1 VSITVYEACACGASF
16 TADGLVD
23 HLDTRSALTEWRQ
36 EHQHD
41 VTVSALR
48 TEVERLRDEA
58 ASGPSWD
65 AVALR
70 SALVAMT
77 VERDEARAE
86 VDRLDRDGRAVAG
99 RCLHYEARA
108 VKAEAAIARVRALC
122 DEAGSLAFTGVT
134 EGGWLHYE
142 AVEAALD
149 GGDDGE

>member
-48 TEVERLRDEA
+48 TEVERTLEYVRNADRRVIEA
-58 ASGPSWD
+58 D
-65 AVALR
+65 QR
-70 SALVAMT
+70 T
-77 VERDEARAE
+77 DEARAAFH
-86 VDRLDRDGRAVAG
+86 D
-99 RCLHYEARA
+99 CCARA
-108 VKAEAAIARVRALC
+108 EKAEAAVAHVRALC

-134 EGGWLHYE
+134 EVARGC
-142 AVEAALD
+142 AAD
-149 GGDDGE
+149 RKARREETT